1 MEPVVGIDIAQD
13 ELVVVVHPGPTATT
27 FANTAN
33 GHRQLIR
40 QLRKLAP
47 VRIVVEGTGG
57 LQRALVAALEDQ
69 QLPIIVANPR
79 QVRDFARG
87 TGHLAKTDPID
98 AAVLA
103 HFGVVAKLPA
113 PRPRTA
119 NERVLQ
125 ALLQRRRQLRDMHSA
140 EECRRDR
147 LTERTLP
154 SLERTQAFLK
164 TELQTIET
172 EIAALTT
179 DDPQL
184 RGNATLLQSTPG
196 IGPISATTLL
206 GELPEL
212 GSLSRRQV
220 AALAGVAPYTIES
233 GKMRGRASIRGGRT
247 AVRTTLFVA
256 TMSAKRYNP
265 VIKAFYDR
273 LIAAHKP
280 HKVAMIACERK
291 LLTMLNAM
299 VRDGTM
305 WDPEAHGA

>member
-1 MEPVVGIDIAQD
+1 MDPVVGIDIAQD

-33 GHRQLIR
+33 GHQQLIR

-119 NERVLQ
+119 NERALQ

-154 SLERTQAFLK
+154 SLERTLAFLQ

-172 EIAALTT
+172 EITALTT

-196 IGPISATTLL
+196 IGPIAATTLL

-299 VRDGTM
+299 MRDGTM